1 VSNECNSLTLFL
13 YNPISGQGHLD
24 SYARLYTEACLRLGY
39 RTVLVS
45 AAEAGLSDYVER
57 RLPAE
62 HARHFQ
68 WVSFDEADRSQ
79 SENHRVKH
87 PRKPLWS
94 KVKPISVARALL
106 RWITT
111 LGLYLLRR
119 GYRHIRPLIPGQ
131 GRQWIAS
138 LLQSM
143 NPDNGRIPYGL
154 VAARVCEASRL
165 TGLTPSLVFILYL
178 DLMSHRVSDIRAM
191 DTSIGCGWAGI
202 LFHPSRVKDDAQPS
216 ERLFNSRR
224 LQGLLFLNPYSVDL
238 YHQSHPDL
246 FFTRAPDVAITD
258 CNVTSSQLAQTMV
271 ARAAGRKIVLMIG
284 AISAFK
290 GLMDFIALT
299 HSADPGQFFF
309 AIIGCVHWSTLG
321 MDEQRIRDFYSSHP
335 ENVFTHDAYLENE
348 DVYNS
353 FISCSNVIYAVY
365 KGAMGSSNT
374 LTKAA
379 FFGRPVLVA
388 QDSYLGELV
397 LGSGTGAVVEADNTH
412 ATCQALNDVLGHS
425 IPQENYLAYYQ
436 LNSLPA
442 LQAALGKALHA
453 WCKSGSAVLS

>member
-1 VSNECNSLTLFL
+1 MSNECNSLTLFL

-57 RLPAE
+57 HLPAE
-62 HARHFQ
+62 QARHFH

-79 SENHRVKH
+79 SELHRVKH
-87 PRKPLWS
+87 PHKPLS
-94 KVKPISVARALL
+94 SRLKPIRVARALF
-106 RWITT
+106 RWNRK

-119 GYRHIRPLIPGQ
+119 GYRLIRPLIPGQ
-131 GRQWIAS
+131 GRQWFAS
-138 LLQSM
+138 LLQSL
-143 NPDNGRIPYGL
+143 NPDHGRIPYGL
-154 VAARVCEASRL
+154 VAARVCAASRV
-165 TGLTPSLVFILYL
+165 TGLTPRLVFVLYL
-178 DLMSHRVSDIRAM
+178 DLMSHRLSDIRAM
-191 DTSIGCGWAGI
+191 DSSFGCGWSGI

-224 LQGLLFLNPYSVDL
+224 LQGLLFLNPYSVDR
-238 YHQSHPDL
+238 YQQSHPDL
-246 FFTRAPDVAITD
+246 YFSRAPDVAITD
-258 CNVTSSQLAQTMV
+258 CNETSSQLAQSMV

-290 GLMDFIALT
+290 GLKDFIALI

-321 MDEQRIRDFYSSHP
+321 KDEQSIRDFYSSHR
-335 ENVFTHDAYLENE
+335 ENVFTFDAYLETE

-353 FISCSNVIYAVY
+353 FIACSDVIYAVY

-397 LGSGTGAVVEADNTH
+397 LAGGTGAVVEAGDTQ
-412 ATCQALNDVLGHS
+412 ATCQALHDVLEHS
-425 IPQENYLAYYQ
+425 IPQENFLAYYQ

-442 LQAALGKALHA
+442 LQATLKKSLQA
-453 WCKSGSAVLS
+453 WCKSGSGVLS